1 MIDSFLHAD
10 NWGWLACVCSVF
22 SCLKARLWSILKKMN
37 LDFSHTKR
45 REIKNKEKKHAFT
58 SGTSGHKQIA
68 CLQLKSNN

>member
-1 MIDSFLHAD
+1 
-10 NWGWLACVCSVF
+10 
-22 SCLKARLWSILKKMN
+22 MN